1 MGGRPERRRCNAQ
14 RDPANLKPRRPSAGA
29 LCGLANA
36 LHLPSTLGS
45 LCGSRNQ
52 IEGANLNPT
61 RLVSQHFT
69 WLIGIKNMNQSSA
82 RETFRETGIDTGLKS
97 VLRFIPPSDVI

>member
-1 MGGRPERRRCNAQ
+1 VQCAARSGQPQATATFRGR
-14 RDPANLKPRRPSAGA
+14 A
-29 LCGLANA
+29 LWPANA